1 MAQQQRCRDKY
12 KIVIWSDHCIARK
25 KVKGNAVF
33 IRFQWRAR
41 RVSVKWPLALRKCHM
56 KCRDAIMTS
65 SNGNIFR
72 VTSRSPV
79 NSPHKRQWRGAL
91 IFSFICVFIND
102 WVNNRKTADLRRY
115 RTHYDGTV
123 ITLGPISYRA
133 LKSDLLGHSL
143 LWLRKWV
150 PLSTQNV
157 ISRL

>member
-1 MAQQQRCRDKY
+1 MLGECL
-12 KIVIWSDHCIARK
+12 WN
-25 KVKGNAVF
+25 G
-33 IRFQWRAR
+33 
-41 RVSVKWPLALRKCHM
+41 PLALWKCHT
-56 KCRDAIMTS
+56 KRRDAIMTS

-79 NSPHKRQWRGAL
+79 NSPHKRQWCGAL

-123 ITLGPISYRA
+123 IALGPISYRA
-133 LKSDLLGHSL
+133 LKSNLLGHSL

-150 PLSTQNV
+150 PLFTQNV
-157 ISRL
+157 ISRLETGQEEDKNKNKARFVYIVLRICDIRDSYYCM